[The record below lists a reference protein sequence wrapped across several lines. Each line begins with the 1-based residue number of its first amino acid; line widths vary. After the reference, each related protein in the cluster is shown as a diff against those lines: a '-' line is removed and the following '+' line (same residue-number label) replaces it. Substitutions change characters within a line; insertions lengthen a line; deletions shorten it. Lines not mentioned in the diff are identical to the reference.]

1 MKKNNL
7 IYTPKHKIPIGERM
21 VTETGQPAIRV
32 KKGGKEEF
40 EILTVGQFVDLICCS
55 ENNTSAE
62 SRSSDLRGDR
72 VEPSSLL

>member
-7 IYTPKHKIPIGERM
+7 IYTPERKIPIGERV
-21 VTETGQPAIRV
+21 VTETGLPAIRV
-32 KKGGKEEF
+32 KKGGKDEF

-55 ENNTSAE
+55 ENNLSTE

-72 VEPSSLL
+72 M